1 LIKIEYAPQEEKLFH
16 EPDYDHTKLVI
27 RDSMKAM
34 RSQRGYWE
42 PTLSA
47 FNNKLQEI
55 IEKEGVTR
63 KKALTIILDYL
74 AEVLENSEP
83 EVMKIIRARKKD
95 VKQTR
100 VSVAGNN
107 FQALVAH
114 SLMENVL
121 VENLPPIHIVLKP
134 KKHPVVQKYATI
146 KIGNEV
152 QKPDM
157 DILIYQE
164 KPETPLII
172 CSCKTS
178 LRERAGQTYR
188 WKLLVDLATADPNH
202 LKQHP
207 ECPIN
212 KYNIE
217 YQSDRKIY
225 VTMVTADL
233 YNEIA
238 QPQQR
243 GMFAFFDK
251 TFVADKGRREFPS
264 HVQPMSEIIPY
275 LNSIY
280 QS

>member
-1 LIKIEYAPQEEKLFH
+1 MSNYQPQEEKIFH
-16 EPDYDHTKLVI
+16 GVDYSHTELAI
-27 RDSMKAM
+27 RDSMDSM
-34 RSQRGYWE
+34 LSQRGYWE
-42 PTLSA
+42 PTLNA
-47 FNNKLQEI
+47 FNKKLQGI
-55 IEKEGVTR
+55 IDKKGVN
-63 KKALTIILDYL
+63 KKNALVIILDYL
-74 AEVLENSEP
+74 AEVLGNSEP
-83 EVMKIIRARKKD
+83 EVMKIILARKKD

-121 VENLPPIHIVLKP
+121 AKNLPPVHIALKP
-134 KKHPVVQKYATI
+134 KNHPIVQKYATI
-146 KIGNEV
+146 KIGNEA

-164 KPETPLII
+164 KPRTPLVI

-225 VTMVTADL
+225 MARVTADL

-243 GMFAFFDK
+243 GMFTFFDK
-251 TFVADKGRREFPS
+251 AFVTNKSRQELPPN
-264 HVQPMSEIIPY
+264 VQPMSKIISY
-275 LNSIY
+275 LRSIY
-280 QS
+280 EN

>member
-1 LIKIEYAPQEEKLFH
+1 MIKVKYTPQEEKLFH

-27 RDSMKAM
+27 RDSMESM
-34 RSQRGYWE
+34 RSQRRYWE
-42 PTLSA
+42 PTLIA

-55 IEKEGVTR
+55 VAKKGVDK
-63 KKALTIILDYL
+63 KKALVIILDYL

-83 EVMKIIRARKKD
+83 EVMKIILARKKD

-114 SLMENVL
+114 GLMENIL
-121 VENLPPIHIVLKP
+121 AENLPPIHVVLKP
-134 KKHPVVQKYATI
+134 KKHPIVQKYATI
-146 KIGNEV
+146 KIGGEI

-164 KPETPLII
+164 KPKTPLVI

-212 KYNIE
+212 KYHIE
-217 YQSDRKIY
+217 YQSDRKVY
-225 VTMVTADL
+225 VIMITADL
-233 YNEIA
+233 YNEVA

-243 GMFAFFDK
+243 GMFAFLDRA
-251 TFVADKGRREFPS
+251 FVADKGRREFPS
-264 HVQPMSEIIPY
+264 HVQPMSEIISY
-275 LNSIY
+275 LRSIY
-280 QS
+280 GR